1 MIVALPTK
9 TSGEKSFV
17 SEHFGRTNFF
27 YIYNTETKTGQVY
40 ENSNKDGQGGVGVKS
55 SEFILNHNVDVLITP
70 RVGEKA
76 LRVLKDNVQMYHS
89 TEEIVK
95 RNIEDFLEGKLK
107 GFFE

>member
-1 MIVALPTK
+1 MIIALPTK

-27 YIYNTETKTGQVY
+27 YLYDTEKETGEVY
-40 ENSNKDGQGGVGVKS
+40 INENKDGQGGVGVKS

-76 LRVLKDNVQMYHS
+76 LRVLKEGKIEMYQS
-89 TEEIVK
+89 TDKIVK
-95 RNIEDFLEGKLK
+95 DNISSYLNGELK
-107 GFFE
+107 ELF